1 MFNKKITR
9 SDFLK
14 TGFIGILAFLALPIF
29 KIFASR
35 NNVSQKDARYYRNL
49 AG

>member
-14 TGFIGILAFLALPIF
+14 TGFFGILAFLALPIF
-29 KIFASR
+29 KLFNRSNDMPR
-35 NNVSQKDARYYRNL
+35 KDARYYKNL

>member
-14 TGFIGILAFLALPIF
+14 TGFLGILAFLALPIF
-29 KIFASR
+29 KMFTNKDSAP
-35 NNVSQKDARYYRNL
+35 QKDARYYKNL

>member
-14 TGFIGILAFLALPIF
+14 TGFFGILAFLALPIF
-29 KIFASR
+29 KMFT
-35 NNVSQKDARYYRNL
+35 NKDNVSQKDAKYYKNL